1 MPAAPGWRPANLR
14 IDFAVALGYTRK
26 NTFLGDEELHKTRFE
41 QQLSFLIEV
50 DKMKIV
56 LRQTL
61 LADGSRQETDAEHSW
76 HFALMS
82 MVLYE
87 YCTEPHVDL
96 NQVIKMAL
104 VHDLVEIYAGD
115 TFAYDIQGNQDK
127 ALREKLESANHREK
141 FRLRFYNGDLSLLL
155 LEKKTKT
162 NGLCGKTQAAL
173 TVEEARALLEGRHQE
188 LGSSSPLLGELCRK
202 MDSQGLRPKTIV
214 EYTRELFLYGPGNV
228 WVTLDYHKRRG
239 LGPVPDGGGRGRIL
253 PPAQLRQQLWGA
265 V

>member
-1 MPAAPGWRPANLR
+1 MALRHEWKHR
-14 IDFAVALGYTRK
+14 IDTPG
-26 NTFLGDEELHKTRFE
+26 
-41 QQLSFLIEV
+41 
-50 DKMKIV
+50 
-56 LRQTL
+56 L
-61 LADGSRQETDAEHSW
+61 LALRARLGAVLPRDPHAVGGSYQVRS
-76 HFALMS
+76 
-82 MVLYE
+82 LYF
-87 YCTEPHVDL
+87 DNL
-96 NQVIKMAL
+96 A
-104 VHDLVEIYAGD
+104 
-115 TFAYDIQGNQDK
+115 DK

-188 LGSSSPLLGELCRK
+188 LGGSSPLLGELCRK

-214 EYTRELFLYGPGNV
+214 EYTREPFLYGPGNV
-228 WVTLDYHKRRG
+228 RVTLDYHKRRG
-239 LGPVPDGGGRGRIL
+239 LGPVPGGGGRGEVL